1 MAMST
6 EKRVGIFFL
15 LTLCVLAVMI
25 ELAEDWRPF
34 SKSKDYHTFFRT
46 AVGLKLGDPVRMAGV
61 EVGKIRTIA
70 IVDSRVRIDFQV
82 SETTEIREDSIAEI
96 RQTNLLGGQFLG
108 LEFGS
113 PERPLLPSGSALPSV
128 ERANID
134 QLITSFDRNQE
145 RVFGEI
151 GALVGDSRDSIVNAS
166 TRLENILLKID
177 EGSGS
182 LGRLVNHPG
191 LYDDFNGVLS
201 ELKTLLA
208 GLRNGEGT
216 LGRLMT
222 DPTLHDD
229 AVQVVADL
237 RDIADG
243 LKNGEGTLGRLF
255 TDDQLY
261 NRANDAVAQLGEVAT
276 KANKGTGSL
285 GKLVNDEAL
294 YNEVLASVE
303 RINSIAA
310 KIDRGEGSLGRLV
323 NEDSLYRDAVTTLRK
338 VEKAMDG
345 MSDAGPVSA
354 LGTVV
359 GTLF

>member
-34 SKSKDYHTFFRT
+34 SKQKEYHTFFRT

-61 EVGKIRTIA
+61 EVGKILNISLA
-70 IVDSRVRIDFQV
+70 DSRVRIDFFV
-82 SETTEIREDSIAEI
+82 TEATDLREDSVAEI

-113 PERPLLPSGSALPSV
+113 PQSSALPEGSALPSV

-145 RVFGEI
+145 RVFGQI
-151 GALVGDSRDSIVNAS
+151 GSLMEQSRDSIVNAS
-166 TRLENILLKID
+166 NRLESILMKID

-182 LGRLVNHPG
+182 LGRMVNHPG
-191 LYDDFNGVLS
+191 LYDDFSGSLS
-201 ELKTLLA
+201 ELKTLLE

-216 LGRLMT
+216 FGRLLT
-222 DPTLHDD
+222 DATLHDD
-229 AVQVVADL
+229 AVRVVADL
-237 RDIADG
+237 REITDG
-243 LKNGEGTLGRLF
+243 LKNGEGTLGRLL
-255 TDDQLY
+255 TDKQLY
-261 NRANDAVAQLGEVAT
+261 ERANAAVADLGEVAK
-276 KANKGTGSL
+276 KANNGTGSL

-294 YNEVLASVE
+294 YQEVLASVE